1 MDLVNKYQDEIKRY
15 KRIIKD
21 GQKTMDK
28 VPENMRPYQ
37 EAVLNIYRQSLATLE
52 RELEKLEGINNL
64 KAGKMLNL

>member
-1 MDLVNKYQDEIKRY
+1 
-15 KRIIKD
+15 
-21 GQKTMDK
+21 MDK